1 MTHRQDVRSD
11 ADPAWVDVEYL
22 SSLDSFADPARG
34 FEERFLMPTLGGAP
48 TIATI
53 TESLGTSRSIGW
65 VICHSFGL
73 EQVYLRTMEAAFARA
88 MASAGFPSVRIH
100 GRGYGDGAF
109 VPEGVGL
116 SSHIE
121 DAVDAVELLVT
132 ETGVDEIGLAG
143 PRFGASVAA
152 IVAARRGAS
161 GLIMWDPVVSG
172 KRFVDAM
179 LQQTVLSSLAGK
191 ETAPARPLS
200 VARKGP
206 IDLQGVPLSEQ
217 ASNEIAGMDLTAEVV
232 RFAGQAL
239 IVQISRAGEASPDVR
254 RLLTALREGNGTV
267 AFEHVPPGAKQR
279 PFGGP
284 SFRGTLDGT
293 KVDTQRELQGNLI
306 ERAVGWAERSW
317 PVSSDTGEESE

>member
-1 MTHRQDVRSD
+1 MG
-11 ADPAWVDVEYL
+11 AWVDVDLL
-22 SSLDSFADPARG
+22 SSLSSFVDPVRG
-34 FEERFLMPTLGGAP
+34 YEERFVMPTLGGAR

-53 TESLGTSRSIGW
+53 TEPLGASRSIGW

-116 SSHIE
+116 SSHVE
-121 DAVDAVELLVT
+121 DAVDAVDLLLA
-132 ETGVDEIGLAG
+132 ETGVAEIGLAG

-172 KRFVDAM
+172 KRFLDAM
-179 LQQTVLSSLAGK
+179 QQQTLLSSLAGK
-191 ETAPARPLS
+191 DSAPQPARPLS
-200 VARKGP
+200 VADEP
-206 IDLQGVPLSEQ
+206 IDLQGIPLNDR
-217 ASNEIAGMDLTAEVV
+217 ASKEIAALHLTDEVAS
-232 RFAGQAL
+232 FAGRGL
-239 IVQISRAGEASPDVR
+239 VVQISRAGEASPDVR
-254 RLLTALREGNGTV
+254 RLLSAFREGGGSV
-267 AFEHVPPGAKQR
+267 DFEHVPPGAKQR

-284 SFRGTLDGT
+284 SFRGNLDGT